1 MTTPSRETPS
11 DIIITALST
20 LNNLRHWWETRQ
32 ADVDSAI
39 AFTDDAPRN
48 FVELLERIASGQYLF
63 YLAQQDDTVV
73 GAMWLHDVVY
83 DPDGTPRAGWL
94 GAYVLPEHRG
104 QHMPQTMWLL
114 VRKALMTLGVQSIYI
129 ATHHANT
136 RAQIVVERHHGF
148 HRVGTYPAFAYCQ
161 GVLTD
166 YVILSMRQEDMAEA
180 WALAHIR
187 AKMQRIPPSPVTP
200 QAPQHRL
207 HDAEESESLGKK
219 VVWQCSGVLDTM

>member
-1 MTTPSRETPS
+1 M
-11 DIIITALST
+11 
-20 LNNLRHWWETRQ
+20 
-32 ADVDSAI
+32 
-39 AFTDDAPRN
+39 
-48 FVELLERIASGQYLF
+48 ELLECIASGEYLF
-63 YLAQQDDTVV
+63 YLAQRGDTVV

-114 VRKALMTLGVQSIYI
+114 VRKALMALGVQSIYI
-129 ATHHANT
+129 AAHHANT
-136 RAQIVVERHHGF
+136 RAHVVVEHHHGF

-180 WALAHIR
+180 WALAHAR
-187 AKMQRIPPSPVTP
+187 AGMQRIPTSSAAP
-200 QAPQHRL
+200 QEPQHRL
-207 HDAEESESLGKK
+207 PDAEESASPRRK
-219 VVWQCSGVLDTM
+219 VVCQCGRELDTM